1 MGLIDTGADIT
12 LIPEDWAE
20 PLGIQIADCEIVDG
34 GSAAGSSEFRV
45 GSESVFLTVLEQQIE
60 LMPIFGGYP
69 EILLGREDF
78 LAHFEFNVDQ
88 AKHRFTLKPYDH

>member
-20 PLGIQIADCEIVDG
+20 PMGIQISDCEIVDG
-34 GSAAGSSEFRV
+34 GSAAGSSEFRLWNEPV
-45 GSESVFLTVLEQQIE
+45 YLTVLEREIQ
-60 LMPIFGGYP
+60 LLPIFGGYP

-78 LAHFEFNVDQ
+78 LSHFEFHVDQ
-88 AKHRFTLKPYDH
+88 VNHRFTLTPYA

>member
-12 LIPEDWAE
+12 LIPKHWAE
-20 PLGIQIADCEIVDG
+20 PLGIQIADCEVVDG

-45 GSESVFLTVLEQQIE
+45 GAEPVSLTVLERRLE

-78 LAHFEFNVDQ
+78 LKHFEFFVDQ
-88 AKHRFTLKPYDH
+88 ANHRFTLRPYDV

>member
-20 PLGIQIADCEIVDG
+20 PLGIQIADCTVVDG
-34 GSAAGSSEFRV
+34 GSASGSSEFRLWN
-45 GSESVFLTVLEQQIE
+45 EPLHITILEKRIE

-78 LAHFEFNVDQ
+78 LIHFEFRVDQ
-88 AKHRFTLKPYDH
+88 ANQRFTLDPYA